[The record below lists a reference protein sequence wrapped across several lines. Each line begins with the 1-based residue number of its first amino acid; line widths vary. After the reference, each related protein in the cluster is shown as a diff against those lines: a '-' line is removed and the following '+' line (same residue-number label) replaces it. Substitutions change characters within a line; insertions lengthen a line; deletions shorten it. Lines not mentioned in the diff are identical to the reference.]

1 MTKAIAHTHTCLIT
15 PMKIRHLKII
25 HILLHAD
32 TTSLL
37 SWLIKLS
44 VLHTSKNNLRTSN
57 ALLAHI
63 FHWEEIICELTKF
76 TEKDP
81 LIKVQPIIQV
91 PSSKASDGQNA
102 YVSWVRLNSET
113 EPDNTK
119 RVKSHPLFLIVQF
132 GV

>member
-1 MTKAIAHTHTCLIT
+1 M
-15 PMKIRHLKII
+15 
-25 HILLHAD
+25 
-32 TTSLL
+32 
-37 SWLIKLS
+37 
-44 VLHTSKNNLRTSN
+44 
-57 ALLAHI
+57 LLAHI

-91 PSSKASDGQNA
+91 PSSKASNGQNA
-102 YVSWVRLNSET
+102 YISWVRLNSET